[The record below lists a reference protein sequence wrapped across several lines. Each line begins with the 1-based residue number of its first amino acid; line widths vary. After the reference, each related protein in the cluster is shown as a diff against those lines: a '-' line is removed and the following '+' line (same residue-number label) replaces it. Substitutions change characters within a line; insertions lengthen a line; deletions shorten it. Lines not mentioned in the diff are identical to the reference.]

1 MKRLLP
7 LCLLLSACTTPPL
20 ETATLAPPAQWQA
33 PTAENGAAVHSDWWR
48 QFGSPQ
54 LDELIASA
62 ERDSH
67 DLAAAKAR
75 VHQARASSVIAGAP
89 LWPEL
94 KGGFEAGRERLLRGD
109 GYSQL
114 DSDSYDRSVDSYTG
128 TLSASYEL
136 DFWGGRAAARD
147 SAVLAQQASEYDLAT
162 VRLTLLSSV
171 ASSYLNGLALAEQLQ
186 IAEQNLAN
194 AQQVLNLVEQRY
206 QAGAATQL
214 ELAQQRSLVAI
225 QQRQLPLLRQQAMES
240 RIALALLLGRPVQQL
255 ALTDERFNQLQWP
268 TIDAGVPSDLLSRRP
283 DIASAEAR
291 LAAAA
296 ADVTVARAAMLPS
309 LTLTATFG
317 TGADKFH
324 DLVQNPFYTLAAGL
338 SAPIFNAGK
347 LAADRDLSQARQNEL
362 LHSYRSAIDAGLADV
377 EKALTAIA
385 GIDQQRHWQEQE
397 RHHAQRAFDLAQN
410 RYQSGAETLL
420 SVLETQRVLY
430 QAQESGVQLRLARM
444 QAAIA
449 LYKVLGGGWQ
459 IAETHYQKHRG

>member
-1 MKRLLP
+1 MNNAYPLLP
-7 LCLLLSACTTPPL
+7 LCLLLAACSTAKTPEP
-20 ETATLAPPAQWQA
+20 PPAVPLHWQA
-33 PTAENGAAVHSDWWR
+33 PNAANAAAMHSEWWR
-48 QFGSPQ
+48 QFGSQQ
-54 LDELIASA
+54 LGELIASA

-67 DLAAAKAR
+67 DLAAAQAR
-75 VHQARASSVIAGAP
+75 VRQARAASTIAGAP

-94 KGGFEAGRERLLRGD
+94 KGGFAAGRERLLRGD

-114 DSDSYDRSVDSYTG
+114 DSDRYDRDVDSYTG

-147 SAVLAQQASEYDLAT
+147 SAERNRQASEYELAT

-171 ASSYLNGLALAEQLQ
+171 ASSYLHTLALAEQSH

-194 AQQVLNLVEQRY
+194 AENVLSLIQQRF

-214 ELAQQRSLVAI
+214 ELAQQRSLVAN
-225 QQRQLPLLRQQAMES
+225 QQRQLPLLHQQAMEA
-240 RIALALLLGRPVQQL
+240 RIALALLIGQPVQHLQVTTETFSQL
-255 ALTDERFNQLQWP
+255 HWP
-268 TIDAGVPSDLLSRRP
+268 SIDAGLPSQLLSRRP

-291 LAAAA
+291 LAAAD

-309 LTLTATFG
+309 LSLTATLG

-324 DLVQNPFYTLAAGL
+324 DVLQNPFYTLAAGL
-338 SAPIFNAGK
+338 TAPIFNAGK
-347 LAADRDLSQARQNEL
+347 LAAGRDLSQARQEEL
-362 LHSYRSAIDAGLADV
+362 LHSYRGAIDNALADV

-385 GIDQQRHWQEQE
+385 GLDRQRQWQEQE
-397 RHHAQRAFDLAQN
+397 RQQAQRAFDLAQN
-410 RYQSGAETLL
+410 RYRSGAETLL

-430 QAQESGVQLRLARM
+430 RAQEDGVQLRLARM

-449 LYKVLGGGWQ
+449 LYKALGGGWQ
-459 IAETHYQKHRG
+459 S